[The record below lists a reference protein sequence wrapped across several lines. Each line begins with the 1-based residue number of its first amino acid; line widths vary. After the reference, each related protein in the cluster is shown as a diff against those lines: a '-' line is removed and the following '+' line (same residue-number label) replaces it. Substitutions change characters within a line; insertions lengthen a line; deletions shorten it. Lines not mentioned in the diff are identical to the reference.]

1 MCTLVVGI
9 DRPRA
14 GHLLLGANRDES
26 LARAAVSPHVLV
38 REPLIVAGRD
48 SVAGGT
54 WLGVQA
60 GRLVAAILNRNEP
73 TGEAAGRWVAG
84 TEPDRSRG
92 LLCLDAL
99 RMNGAREVAEW
110 VKDEVLT
117 CRYAPFTLFVADAT
131 GAWVA
136 AWDGAMKV
144 EQLFPGW
151 HVITHGDVDDP
162 FDARSELA
170 HTNLRQAPPKRVEE
184 IVPILSAHEGARA
197 VCLHTDPHGTVSSS
211 LVEADWTSGAM
222 RYLHAA
228 GKPCATPYQDLSRLL
243 G

>member
-1 MCTLVVGI
+1 MCTLIVGI
-9 DRPRA
+9 DRPRP

-26 LARAAVSPHVLV
+26 LARAAVSPHALV
-38 REPLIVAGRD
+38 KVPLVVAGRD

-60 GRLVAAILNRNEP
+60 GRLVAAILNRNLPE
-73 TGEAAGRWVAG
+73 GDASRWAAGA
-84 TEPDRSRG
+84 EPDRSRG
-92 LLCLDAL
+92 LLCLDVLKMSSAQE
-99 RMNGAREVAEW
+99 AVDW

-117 CRYAPFTLFVADAT
+117 CRYAPFSLFVADRN
-131 GAWVA
+131 A
-136 AWDGAMKV
+136 AFVVSWDGATRA

-162 FDARSELA
+162 FDARAELV
-170 HTNLRQAPPKRVEE
+170 HTNLRLAPPRTAEAL
-184 IVPILSAHEGARA
+184 VPLLSSHDGSRA
-197 VCLHTDPHGTVSSS
+197 VCLHSEPHGTVSSS
-211 LVEADWTSGAM
+211 LVHVDWESGVT

-228 GKPCATPYQDLSRLL
+228 GKPCATPYQDISPLL